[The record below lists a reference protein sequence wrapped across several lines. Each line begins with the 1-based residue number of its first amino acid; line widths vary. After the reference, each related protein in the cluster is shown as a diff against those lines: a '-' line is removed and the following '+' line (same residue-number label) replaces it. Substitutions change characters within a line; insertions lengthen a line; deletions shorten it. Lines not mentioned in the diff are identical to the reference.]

1 MANVFTVTD
10 EVAVITSHITLLIN
24 QLLPLSEAQL
34 CRRTESQ
41 WGMHWHWVMG
51 LYPGQLCWYT
61 GSRWAWR
68 GPADAHIINAERD
81 ECGSVHCCTSPQSGG
96 ETCISASAFTRLHP
110 KKKKKTKKGRTW
122 FCFLFTTT
130 FSHHMVSPL
139 LGMVRQLNVS
149 PQQPTHIP
157 PLIIIS
163 KSRAAYALN
172 IRLLCM
178 VINPITH
185 MDKCTAPWRRYR
197 SAQDTP
203 IFIPN

>member
-1 MANVFTVTD
+1 MVNVLLITD
-10 EVAVITSHITLLIN
+10 YVVITLRNN
-24 QLLPLSEAQL
+24 QFFPVSVTQL

-41 WGMHWHWVMG
+41 WGLHWHWVMG

-61 GSRWAWR
+61 GPRWAWR

-81 ECGSVHCCTSPQSGG
+81 ECGSVWCCTSPQSRGKP
-96 ETCISASAFTRLHP
+96 AFVSAFIRPHP
-110 KKKKKTKKGRTW
+110 KKKGRTW
-122 FCFLFTTT
+122 FCLLFTTT

-185 MDKCTAPWRRYR
+185 MDKCTAP
-197 SAQDTP
+197 
-203 IFIPN
+203 

>member
-1 MANVFTVTD
+1 
-10 EVAVITSHITLLIN
+10 
-24 QLLPLSEAQL
+24 
-34 CRRTESQ
+34 
-41 WGMHWHWVMG
+41 MG

-61 GSRWAWR
+61 EPRWAWR

-81 ECGSVHCCTSPQSGG
+81 ECGSVWCCTSPQHRGG
-96 ETCISASAFTRLHP
+96 NLHLCQLSHIYIQKKERRDFVCFSPQHFLTIWSALSSWRGVTVKCVP
-110 KKKKKTKKGRTW
+110 
-122 FCFLFTTT
+122 
-130 FSHHMVSPL
+130 
-139 LGMVRQLNVS
+139 

-185 MDKCTAPWRRYR
+185 MDKRRAPCTG
-197 SAQDTP
+197 
-203 IFIPN
+203 